1 MISINLSELIWTV
14 INFLLLML
22 LLTRFLLTPIRKV
35 MDARQ
40 AKVDAGLEEERRAQ
54 ARVQENDE
62 KIAAE
67 QARSRE
73 EARRILND
81 SGSAVEQRRS
91 ESLAQAQKAAEAA
104 RQEAAAELVARREAE
119 ERSLDAAQP
128 ELAELL
134 AKQLLGEEE

>member
-1 MISINLSELIWTV
+1 M
-14 INFLLLML
+14 
-22 LLTRFLLTPIRKV
+22 
-35 MDARQ
+35 
-40 AKVDAGLEEERRAQ
+40 
-54 ARVQENDE
+54 
-62 KIAAE
+62 
-67 QARSRE
+67 
-73 EARRILND
+73 
-81 SGSAVEQRRS
+81 EQRRS